1 MIDLYRG
8 YWNCCVFDF
17 PMLCVWVLQWKCHHY
32 FQTITSVNAMTIL
45 QISSSKRWASTFIFF
60 FLLLLCVVPS
70 RLDADWGTFIKIHFI
85 QIHIANPKPQSGP
98 PPSQE
103 LDKILDFFPCLSL
116 CVCLHT
122 HTPSKVTHC
131 WLCIPTWKING
142 SNAHTHHQPTI
153 AKQNRLHG
161 HSTIRFLQRS
171 ENTTIV
177 TFSSSQLFE
186 IVCPSVCMITHQ
198 CQCTSSNNKWKT
210 KAAHGNA
217 TEKYDD
223 RDFF

>member
-122 HTPSKVTHC
+122 HTIKGYPLLIVYPHMENQWKQCTYTSSTNHCKTKSIAWTFDDKV
-131 WLCIPTWKING
+131 
-142 SNAHTHHQPTI
+142 
-153 AKQNRLHG
+153 
-161 HSTIRFLQRS
+161 F
-171 ENTTIV
+171 TTI
-177 TFSSSQLFE
+177 
-186 IVCPSVCMITHQ
+186 
-198 CQCTSSNNKWKT
+198 
-210 KAAHGNA
+210 G
-217 TEKYDD
+217 KYDD

>member
-1 MIDLYRG
+1 MIDLYSG

-45 QISSSKRWASTFIFF
+45 QISSSKRWASTFFF
-60 FLLLLCVVPS
+60 FLLLLLLCVVAS
-70 RLDADWGTFIKIHFI
+70 RFDADSSTFIKIHFI

-122 HTPSKVTHC
+122 HT
-131 WLCIPTWKING
+131 
-142 SNAHTHHQPTI
+142 HHQRLPI
-153 AKQNRLHG
+153 VDCVSPHGKSMEAMHIHIINQPLQNKIDCMD
-161 HSTIRFLQRS
+161 IRR
-171 ENTTIV
+171 
-177 TFSSSQLFE
+177 
-186 IVCPSVCMITHQ
+186 
-198 CQCTSSNNKWKT
+198 
-210 KAAHGNA
+210 
-217 TEKYDD
+217 
-223 RDFF
+223 